1 MFIIDSVLKINLLT
15 YKTKDLNREKII
27 ESLYEKELLKLSK
40 L

>member
-1 MFIIDSVLKINLLT
+1 MFIIDSVLKTNLLT
-15 YKTKDLNREKII
+15 YKTKYLNREKII

>member
-1 MFIIDSVLKINLLT
+1 MFIIDSVLKTNLLT

-27 ESLYEKELLKLSK
+27 EGLFEKELLKLGK

>member
-1 MFIIDSVLKINLLT
+1 MFIIDSVLKTNLLT